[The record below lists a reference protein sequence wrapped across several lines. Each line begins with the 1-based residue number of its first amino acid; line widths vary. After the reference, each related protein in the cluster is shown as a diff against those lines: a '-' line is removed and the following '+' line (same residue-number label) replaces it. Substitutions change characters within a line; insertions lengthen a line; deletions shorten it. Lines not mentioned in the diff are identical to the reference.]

1 VNVSFVIV
9 AICLVYGTIYGA
21 KALAYFTGWGLGLS
35 LLIVVGA
42 VAASLF
48 GLWCWARKRD
58 EFECECD
65 ACRVTSDDR
74 PIR

>member
-1 VNVSFVIV
+1 MNLSFVIV
-9 AICLVYGTIYGA
+9 AICLVYGIIYGA
-21 KALAYFTGWGLGLS
+21 EALANFTGWGLGLS

-48 GLWCWARKRD
+48 GLWRWARKHD
-58 EFECECD
+58 VFECECD
-65 ACRVTSDDR
+65 VCRGTSDDQ